1 MRRVDIAE
9 LKAQLSTHLRHVR
22 EREEVLVCDRNKP
35 VARITPYRPEDRASR
50 ENELTARGVLQPARK
65 RRSSASWPHRQEMFP
80 KISPLVCGTKSA
92 KTDDI
97 RFRVLGCDGN
107 PNGSVLLSTDGRL
120 LGAALLAGFDAR
132 EI

>member
-65 RRSSASWPHRQEMFP
+65 RRSSASWPQPPGNVSE
-80 KISPLVCGTKSA
+80 
-92 KTDDI
+92 DI
-97 RFRVLGCDGN
+97 A
-107 PNGSVLLSTDGRL
+107 SRL
-120 LGAALLAGFDAR
+120 WNEER
-132 EI
+132 ENR